1 MSKINI
7 DRAQFSTVP
16 SSGDPICVHFN
27 PSSLQLAVTNQ
38 MEEDRKDHH
47 QYVKKSSAKL
57 TLDLIFDTTDTGE
70 DVRNTTKKIENLMK
84 PTENQQKKKVPPVA
98 LFEWGN
104 FSFQGLIEAYK
115 ETIDFFSHDGVPLR
129 ASVNLSLSQQEKV
142 FEDTGQGGGSGDEGG
157 VTGGSLASGNPS
169 PSPDAVD
176 VPPGDDQSAT
186 DMATTGGDP
195 DAGRDIAAANDEES
209 IRFPSGQMTLDPSVQ
224 LGSPV
229 AFASGGAG
237 ASLGIGGGISAGAG
251 FGIGAQGGIGIGA
264 SAGIAARSGI
274 GFSGGAAAGF
284 SASAGARAG
293 IGIRG
298 GASAGFSAGAKIGA
312 SASFG
317 ASASA
322 SAGLGTGASFKANA
336 SAGALFGGSAS
347 AGVTAS
353 EGAFS
358 GLRVQTRTRRFNLDT
373 SRFIQRS
380 ESVTVTT
387 DSGARFSVG
396 GQATFEA
403 STSLSTDVGASASLR
418 TRIKFEEG

>member
-16 SSGDPICVHFN
+16 SSGDPIRVHFN
-27 PSSLQLAVTNQ
+27 PSSLQLSVTNE
-38 MEEDRKDHH
+38 MEPNN
-47 QYVKKSSAKL
+47 QQFVKKNTTKL
-57 TLDLIFDTTDTGE
+57 TLDLILDTTDTGE
-70 DVRNTTKKIENLMK
+70 DVRNTTKKVVGLMQPK
-84 PTENQQKKKVPPVA
+84 EEKKKKVPPVV

-104 FSFQGLIEAYK
+104 FKFQGLIESCK

-142 FEDTGQGGGSGDEGG
+142 FGDDKRAD
-157 VTGGSLASGNPS
+157 VTGGSLVGGGGNQP
-169 PSPDAVD
+169 PPGPDAVD
-176 VPPGDDQSAT
+176 VRRGDGQSAT

-229 AFASGGAG
+229 AFASG
-237 ASLGIGGGISAGAG
+237 ASPGIGGGVSAGAA
-251 FGIGAQGGIGIGA
+251 F
-264 SAGIAARSGI
+264 SAGTRGSIGVGAGTGITARGGI

-293 IGIRG
+293 VGASF
-298 GASAGFSAGAKIGA
+298 GASAGFSAGFKIGA
-312 SASFG
+312 SAGFG

-322 SAGLGTGASFKANA
+322 GAGGGMGARASFTASA

-353 EGAFS
+353 QGAFS

-380 ESVTVTT
+380 ESATVTT

-396 GQATFEA
+396 GRATFEA

-418 TRIKFEEG
+418 TRITFEEG